1 MHGYS
6 CLFLR
11 RDGCVAEREEFE
23 AETDSDAVIVAR
35 ALYAERAARD
45 GLELWEDTRRVLS
58 EEGC

>member
-1 MHGYS
+1 MFPRQQLLH
-6 CLFLR
+6 
-11 RDGCVAEREEFE
+11 VAAKEEFE

-58 EEGC
+58 EDEVLALV